1 MIQHDFFASC
11 PRGAESLL
19 ANELNALG
27 ARGVK
32 EARAGVYFSGGIETP
47 YRVCLWSRIA
57 SRVLMPVAS
66 FRAESP
72 DELYSGAREI
82 AWEEHLDP
90 SCTLAVDCNVSDSAI
105 THSHYAAL
113 RIKDAVADRFVER
126 SGARPSVNPADPDIR
141 INAHISRNRA
151 LISLDLSGGSLHRR
165 GYREEGAR
173 APLKENLAAAMLMLS
188 GWAKIAAR
196 GGMFLDPMCGSGTLA
211 IEAAMI
217 AADIAPGLARR
228 HFGFLGWKGHDS
240 NIWEALMEEARSRRK
255 AGLKKAPVVFGFDID
270 PAALRA
276 AKGNVR
282 RAGLENTVRLERR
295 DISEAAASFGTAPPA
310 AGGGMQFGLLAVNP
324 PYGERLGEAARL
336 RPLYAELGMA
346 LKKFTGWKAAVITAS
361 SELAGCI
368 AIEPQSRHKL
378 YNGAM
383 PCELLR
389 FDFSRTAAVS
399 TAKRTSPDTAPS
411 PEGVEMIANRLRK
424 NLKTVGKWARNSGVT
439 CYRLYDADI
448 PEYAAAV
455 DVYEKRAHVQEYLAP
470 KTVDP
475 ADAER
480 RLAEL
485 AEAVKAVLGLADGD
499 LFVKLRRRQSDG
511 FRYERL
517 ADTGEF
523 HEIGEG
529 GLRFLVNFTDHIDTG
544 IFLDHR
550 ITRGMIRD
558 MARGARFLN
567 LFAYTG
573 TASVYAAAGGAETTT
588 TVDMSATYLEWAR
601 KNFAANGISGARH
614 EFARANCLEWLE
626 RERRRFDLIFLDPPT
641 FSNSKGMDG
650 ELDIQR
656 DHVKLIGMAARL
668 LAPGGTLLFSTNNR
682 RFAMDTDAVAGA
694 GKPRPLGVEEIT
706 RRTIPKD
713 FERNPRIHKC
723 WLIKP
728 Y

>member
-11 PRGAESLL
+11 PRGVESLL

-27 ARGVK
+27 ADGVK
-32 EARAGVYFSGGIETP
+32 ETRAGVYFSGGIETL
-47 YRVCLWSRIA
+47 YRICLWSRIA
-57 SRVLMPVAS
+57 SRVLMPIAS

-90 SCTLAVDCNVSDSAI
+90 SGTLAVDCNVSDSTI

-113 RIKDAVADRFVER
+113 RIKDAVADRFVDKF
-126 SGARPSVNPADPDIR
+126 GARPSVNLAEPDIR
-141 INAHISRNRA
+141 INAHISKNRV

-165 GYREEGAR
+165 GYREEGSR
-173 APLKENLAAAMLMLS
+173 APLKENLAAAILMLS
-188 GWAKIAAR
+188 GWSKMAAR
-196 GGMFLDPMCGSGTLA
+196 GGTFLDPMCGSGTLV

-217 AADIAPGLARR
+217 AADIAPGLMRR
-228 HFGFLGWKGHDS
+228 HFGFIGWKGHDHAA
-240 NIWEALMEEARSRRK
+240 WQTMLEKAHSRRK

-276 AKGNVR
+276 AKGNVM
-282 RAGLENTVRLERR
+282 RAGLENAVRLERR
-295 DISEAAASFGTAPPA
+295 DIADVATSFGAAPLAFGA
-310 AGGGMQFGLLAVNP
+310 APLAEFGLLAVNP

-336 RPLYAELGMA
+336 RPLYAELGLA

-368 AIEPQSRHKL
+368 GVEPQLRHKL
-378 YNGAM
+378 YNGAI

-389 FDFSRTAAVS
+389 FDFSRRAAAAS
-399 TAKRTSPDTAPS
+399 TVERTSPETAPT
-411 PEGVEMIANRLRK
+411 PEGIEMIANRLRK
-424 NLKTVGKWARNSGVT
+424 NLKSIGKWAQKSGVT

-455 DVYEKRAHVQEYLAP
+455 DVYEKWAHVQEYQAP

-475 ADAER
+475 ANAER
-480 RLAEL
+480 RLSEL
-485 AEAVKAVLGLADGD
+485 AEAVKTVLGLADGD
-499 LFVKLRRRQSDG
+499 LFVKVRRRQSGG

-517 ADTGEF
+517 ADAGVF
-523 HEIGEG
+523 YEIGEG
-529 GLRFLVNFTDHIDTG
+529 GLRFLVNFTDHLDTG

-558 MARGARFLN
+558 MAKGARFLN

-573 TASVYAAAGGAETTT
+573 TASVYAAAGGAESTT
-588 TVDMSATYLEWAR
+588 TVDMSATYLDWAER
-601 KNFAANGISGARH
+601 NFAANGISGSRH
-614 EFARANCLEWLE
+614 EFIRANCLEWLE
-626 RERRRFDLIFLDPPT
+626 WPERGRFDLIFLDPPT
-641 FSNSKGMDG
+641 FSNSKGMDD
-650 ELDIQR
+650 EFDIQR

-668 LAPGGTLLFSTNNR
+668 LAPGGTLIFSTNSR
-682 RFAMDTDAVAGA
+682 RFALETASMPGLSFEDM
-694 GKPRPLGVEEIT
+694 T
-706 RRTIPKD
+706 RSTIPKD

-723 WLIKP
+723 WRITSAR
-728 Y
+728 

>member
-1 MIQHDFFASC
+1 MKLAIDFFASC
-11 PRGAESLL
+11 PRGVESLL

-27 ARGVK
+27 ASGVK
-32 EARAGVYFSGGIETP
+32 ETRAGVYFSGGIETL

-57 SRVLMPVAS
+57 SRVLMPIAS

-72 DELYSGAREI
+72 DELYSGARKI

-90 SCTLAVDCNVSDSAI
+90 SGTLAVDCNVSDSAI

-113 RIKDAVADRFVER
+113 RIKDAVADRFVEI
-126 SGARPSVNPADPDIR
+126 SGARPSVNLADPDIR
-141 INAHISRNRA
+141 INAHISKNRA

-165 GYREEGAR
+165 GYREEGSR
-173 APLKENLAAAMLMLS
+173 APLKENLAAAILMLS

-196 GGMFLDPMCGSGTLA
+196 GGMFLDPMCGSGTLV

-217 AADIAPGLARR
+217 AADIAPGLMRR
-228 HFGFLGWKGHDS
+228 HFGFLGWKGHDHAA
-240 NIWEALMEEARSRRK
+240 WEVMLEKAHSRRK
-255 AGLKKAPVVFGFDID
+255 AGLKKAPVVFGSDID

-276 AKGNVR
+276 AKGNVM
-282 RAGLENTVRLERR
+282 RAGLENAVRLERR
-295 DISEAAASFGTAPPA
+295 DISEISPLAEL
-310 AGGGMQFGLLAVNP
+310 GLLAVNP

-346 LKKFTGWKAAVITAS
+346 LKKFTGWKAAVITAG

-368 AIEPQSRHKL
+368 AVEPQSRHKL
-378 YNGAM
+378 FNGAI

-389 FDFSRTAAVS
+389 FDFSRSAAVS
-399 TAKRTSPDTAPS
+399 TVVPTSPDTAPT

-475 ADAER
+475 ANAER

-485 AEAVKAVLGLADGD
+485 AEAVKTVLGIAPGD
-499 LFVKLRRRQSDG
+499 LFVKVRQRQSGG

-517 ADTGEF
+517 ADAGEF

-588 TVDMSATYLEWAR
+588 TVDMSVTYLDWAQ

-614 EFARANCLEWLE
+614 EFSRANCLEWLE
-626 RERRRFDLIFLDPPT
+626 RERLRLNSRERRRFDLIFLDPPT

-668 LAPGGTLLFSTNNR
+668 LAPGGTLVFSTNSR
-682 RFAMDTDAVAGA
+682 RFALETGA
-694 GKPRPLGVEEIT
+694 MPDLAFDDIT

-723 WLIKP
+723 WLIKAA
-728 Y
+728 